1 MNRTPRFML
10 MRGYGMGSG
19 IHMVRARVK
28 ARMGA
33 VINIDAEEVSGRKG
47 SLVNS
52 FTASAI
58 GCRSP

>member
-33 VINIDAEEVSGRKG
+33 VINIDVEEVSGRKG